1 MFKVIAGMTL
11 DDNAKWFRGKISDSY
26 AIAVEAEWFE
36 DKIVRDELKAVENIV
51 DVNSLCLIKED
62 GQVIPPQWLS
72 QGSRQFLMMT
82 QKNNT
87 IYDSCRFGVNVFP
100 FFCRWANEKNV
111 DVTIVTSDIGVW
123 KYKGLN
129 GILLNTGE
137 RFTSSKELEDLIWE
151 YRKTALGDMSPD
163 GKLWARRF
171 NMTDSGFEYY
181 GEEFYIDVNQT
192 GNTGKV

>member
-1 MFKVIAGMTL
+1 MFKVIAGMPL

-26 AIAVEAEWFE
+26 AVAAEAEWFE

-51 DVNSLCLIKED
+51 DVNGLCLIKED

-87 IYDSCRFGVNVFP
+87 IYDSCRFGVKVFP

-111 DVTIVTSDIGVW
+111 DVTIVTSDVGVW
-123 KYKGLN
+123 MYKGLN

-137 RFTSSKELEDLIWE
+137 RFNSSAELEDSVSYTHL
-151 YRKTALGDMSPD
+151 TLPT
-163 GKLWARRF
+163 KL
-171 NMTDSGFEYY
+171 E
-181 GEEFYIDVNQT
+181 V
-192 GNTGKV
+192 

>member
-1 MFKVIAGMTL
+1 M
-11 DDNAKWFRGKISDSY
+11 
-26 AIAVEAEWFE
+26 
-36 DKIVRDELKAVENIV
+36 
-51 DVNSLCLIKED
+51 
-62 GQVIPPQWLS
+62 
-72 QGSRQFLMMT
+72 
-82 QKNNT
+82 
-87 IYDSCRFGVNVFP
+87 
-100 FFCRWANEKNV
+100 